1 MTMARLFAG
10 TRAYFGAQRPL
21 PGMARSARRNGQRV
35 VVIAAALLLPP
46 ALATAAASAGPAAG
60 GAGTLA
66 HSGAAGATR
75 LPPKRLGPGPVI
87 VRGAHRIGALADSAK
102 INIDVMLAPRSAV
115 ALEDYAANVSSPGNS
130 LYHRYLT
137 VGQFA
142 SRFGP
147 TASAISAVESSLRA
161 AGLTPGPL
169 SADHLTLPVT
179 APAAQFAKA
188 FSIGFDR
195 YRLPGGRIAFANTK
209 APLFAGAAAGY
220 VSAVVGLDTLSRPR
234 PLGPSRPAK
243 RSMRES
249 PQVVTGGPQ
258 PCSTAVADAGLDGAY
273 TADQLASAYNFSGL
287 YGAGDEGS
295 GVTVAL
301 LELEPDLAGDI
312 SAYQSC
318 YGTDAT
324 VTYVPE
330 DGGAGSGAGQGEAA
344 LDIEDVI
351 GLAPKATV
359 DVYQAP
365 NTNTGWIDD
374 ITAIVDNSAVHVM
387 STSWG
392 LCESD
397 AGSSVIGA
405 EGTLFEQA
413 ATEGQSVFA
422 AAGDDGSTDCQTSS
436 LAVDDPGSQPYVT
449 SVGGTSLTSI
459 SGPAQTVWNDSSEA
473 GGAGG
478 GGISSFQ
485 AMPSYQSSAPAS
497 LNVIN
502 SNSSGSPCG
511 AASRSYCREVPDVS
525 ASADENHGYLV
536 YFDGG
541 WTPIGGTSAAAPL
554 WAAFAALADASSTC
568 GGTAI
573 GFANPL
579 LYQAAATNYSGNFSD
594 ITSGNNDYTPD
605 GYIGGLYPAGTA
617 YDMASGLGTPHGA
630 TLAQALCNK
639 GGAPNTVTV
648 ANPGSQAMTVGAA
661 ASLQITATDSASGQ
675 TLTYSATGLPPG
687 LSISSSGLISGTP
700 TTAGTYSVTVTATD
714 TTGASG
720 SAAFTIT
727 VSPAANTVTVT
738 NPGSQAMTVGA
749 AASLQITATDS
760 ASGQTLTYSAT
771 GLPPGLSI
779 SSSGLI
785 SGTPTTA
792 GTYSVTV
799 TATDTTGA
807 SGSAAFTITVSP
819 AANTVTVTNPGSQA
833 MTVGAAAS
841 LQITAT
847 DSASGQTLTYSA
859 TGLPPGLSISSSGL
873 ISGTPTT
880 AGTYSVTVTA
890 TDTTGASGSAAF
902 TITVSPAANTVTVTT
917 PGSQAMTVGAAASLQ
932 ITATDSA
939 SGQTLT
945 YSATGL
951 PPGLSISSSGL
962 ISGTPTTAGTYSVT
976 VTATD
981 TTGASGSAAFT
992 ITVSPAANTVTVT
1005 TPGSQAMTVGAA
1017 ASLQITATDSAS
1029 GQTLTYSAT
1038 GLPPGL
1044 SISSSGLISGTPTT
1058 AGTYSV
1064 TVTATDTTG
1073 ASGSAAFT
1081 ITVSP
1086 APQVI
1091 SFTAPATGTVGKSA
1105 TLTATGGGSGN
1116 PVVFTVDTSSGAG
1129 VCNVSGT
1136 NGATVTYTAAGSCVI
1151 DANQAGNADYT
1162 AAPQVTAT
1170 ITVDQAPAFVMDS
1183 PPLTAVA
1190 GQAYDYTF
1198 EASGTPAPTYAL
1210 ATGAPPWLSVNAS
1223 TGEVTGTPPAG
1234 TTSFSYAVTAT
1245 NTAGTATAGP
1255 FTVTVGKASSNAD
1268 ISAALS
1274 CPAAMTVGGTGT
1286 CTLTVANAGP
1296 AAASKVVAG
1305 VLLPAA
1311 LSKVSCTSSCA
1322 RHANVFTWSLAS
1334 LASGA
1339 SAKFAIT
1346 VKASAAGKVAVL
1358 AAAASQNPDPKP
1370 LNNISIQQIKI
1381 TR

>member
-1 MTMARLFAG
+1 M
-10 TRAYFGAQRPL
+10 
-21 PGMARSARRNGQRV
+21 
-35 VVIAAALLLPP
+35 
-46 ALATAAASAGPAAG
+46 
-60 GAGTLA
+60 
-66 HSGAAGATR
+66 
-75 LPPKRLGPGPVI
+75 
-87 VRGAHRIGALADSAK
+87 
-102 INIDVMLAPRSAV
+102 
-115 ALEDYAANVSSPGNS
+115 
-130 LYHRYLT
+130 
-137 VGQFA
+137 
-142 SRFGP
+142 
-147 TASAISAVESSLRA
+147 
-161 AGLTPGPL
+161 
-169 SADHLTLPVT
+169 
-179 APAAQFAKA
+179 
-188 FSIGFDR
+188 
-195 YRLPGGRIAFANTK
+195 
-209 APLFAGAAAGY
+209 
-220 VSAVVGLDTLSRPR
+220 
-234 PLGPSRPAK
+234 
-243 RSMRES
+243 
-249 PQVVTGGPQ
+249 
-258 PCSTAVADAGLDGAY
+258 
-273 TADQLASAYNFSGL
+273 
-287 YGAGDEGS
+287 
-295 GVTVAL
+295 
-301 LELEPDLAGDI
+301 
-312 SAYQSC
+312 
-318 YGTDAT
+318 
-324 VTYVPE
+324 
-330 DGGAGSGAGQGEAA
+330 
-344 LDIEDVI
+344 
-351 GLAPKATV
+351 
-359 DVYQAP
+359 
-365 NTNTGWIDD
+365 
-374 ITAIVDNSAVHVM
+374 
-387 STSWG
+387 
-392 LCESD
+392 
-397 AGSSVIGA
+397 
-405 EGTLFEQA
+405 
-413 ATEGQSVFA
+413 
-422 AAGDDGSTDCQTSS
+422 
-436 LAVDDPGSQPYVT
+436 
-449 SVGGTSLTSI
+449 
-459 SGPAQTVWNDSSEA
+459 
-473 GGAGG
+473 
-478 GGISSFQ
+478 
-485 AMPSYQSSAPAS
+485 
-497 LNVIN
+497 
-502 SNSSGSPCG
+502 
-511 AASRSYCREVPDVS
+511 
-525 ASADENHGYLV
+525 
-536 YFDGG
+536 
-541 WTPIGGTSAAAPL
+541 
-554 WAAFAALADASSTC
+554 
-568 GGTAI
+568 
-573 GFANPL
+573 
-579 LYQAAATNYSGNFSD
+579 
-594 ITSGNNDYTPD
+594 
-605 GYIGGLYPAGTA
+605 
-617 YDMASGLGTPHGA
+617 
-630 TLAQALCNK
+630 
-639 GGAPNTVTV
+639 
-648 ANPGSQAMTVGAA
+648 
-661 ASLQITATDSASGQ
+661 
-675 TLTYSATGLPPG
+675 
-687 LSISSSGLISGTP
+687 
-700 TTAGTYSVTVTATD
+700 
-714 TTGASG
+714 
-720 SAAFTIT
+720 
-727 VSPAANTVTVT
+727 TVT

-819 AANTVTVTNPGSQA
+819 AANTVTVTN
-833 MTVGAAAS
+833 
-841 LQITAT
+841 
-847 DSASGQTLTYSA
+847 
-859 TGLPPGLSISSSGL
+859 
-873 ISGTPTT
+873 
-880 AGTYSVTVTA
+880 
-890 TDTTGASGSAAF
+890 
-902 TITVSPAANTVTVTT
+902 
-917 PGSQAMTVGAAASLQ
+917 
-932 ITATDSA
+932 
-939 SGQTLT
+939 
-945 YSATGL
+945 
-951 PPGLSISSSGL
+951 
-962 ISGTPTTAGTYSVT
+962 
-976 VTATD
+976 
-981 TTGASGSAAFT
+981 
-992 ITVSPAANTVTVT
+992 
-1005 TPGSQAMTVGAA
+1005 PGSQAMTVGAA